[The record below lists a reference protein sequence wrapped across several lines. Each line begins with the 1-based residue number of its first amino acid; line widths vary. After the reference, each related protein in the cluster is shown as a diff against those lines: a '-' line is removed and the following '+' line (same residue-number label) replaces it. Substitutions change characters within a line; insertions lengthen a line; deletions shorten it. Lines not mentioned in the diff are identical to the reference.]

1 LETNK
6 IDSLHLMIDQLA
18 TQARMLENILAAS
31 ADHIYMYDAA
41 GRYIFANKS
50 GASALGL
57 KPADMIGRNWQEL
70 GFPAEIMEPF
80 DVHRRSVMATGQPIT
95 AETDFPTF
103 AGPRKYE
110 YILAPIFDDNGR
122 AEAIVC
128 NVRDFTKRKKS
139 EQKLQKTEE
148 GMRALSL
155 QLMHV
160 QEAERRHIARELH
173 DEIGQMLS
181 IIKVNLQQSRR
192 SPNPET
198 HQDLLDRSI
207 EALGQTL
214 QQIRRLSH
222 DLRPSILDDL
232 GLVAALR
239 WFIDYRMN
247 DTGVTPHFSA
257 DTTGERLP
265 ADMET
270 ACFRVVQEALTNILH
285 HARASKVR
293 VNLLHT
299 PERLQLTIN
308 DDGAGFDL
316 GAVREKA
323 LRGAHLGLL
332 GMQERILSAGGK
344 LRIDTTAGQGCRIDI
359 EFALTPP
366 EEKPNRE

>member
-1 LETNK
+1 MRMEIDK
-6 IDSLHLMIDQLA
+6 INNLHHMIDQLA
-18 TQARMLENILAAS
+18 AQSRMLGNILSAS

-41 GRYIFANKS
+41 GRYLFANKS

-57 KPADMIGRNWQEL
+57 KPADMIGKHWRDL
-70 GFPAEIMEPF
+70 GFPKGIMEPF
-80 DVHRRSVMATGQPIT
+80 DAHRRSVMTTGRPVT
-95 AETDFPTF
+95 AETDFPTLE
-103 AGPRKYE
+103 GPRQYE
-110 YILAPIFDDNGR
+110 YILTPILDDRGQ
-122 AEAIVC
+122 AEAVVC
-128 NVRDFTKRKKS
+128 NVRDLTKYKKS

-155 QLMHV
+155 QLMQV
-160 QEAERRHIARELH
+160 QEEERRRIARELH

-192 SPNPET
+192 LPDHET
-198 HQDLLDRSI
+198 NQNLLDRSI

-247 DTGVTPHFSA
+247 DTGVAPHFSA

-265 ADMET
+265 VDMET

-285 HARASKVR
+285 HARASQVQVDLR
-293 VNLLHT
+293 QT
-299 PERLQLTIN
+299 PERLQLTVT
-308 DDGAGFDL
+308 DDGDGFDL
-316 GAVREKA
+316 GAIREKA
-323 LRGAHLGLL
+323 IRGAHLGLL

-344 LRIDTTAGQGCRIDI
+344 LRIDTAAGQGCRIDI

-366 EEKPNRE
+366 